1 MLSSQHL
8 CKVGRNEIVAHSRG
22 KSLEWPAH
30 KPDGSSVSKNLRKRE
45 QSLLMIL
52 PKPSML
58 LPQLAIIAVL
68 LHASAVLSEESSRD
82 AGLPTGDVWGSVE
95 PLLEDRAV
103 PMIEWLPLLPDGSI
117 DHAWLRRE
125 RSEQHS
131 CARKP
136 AEGSA
141 AATSYRSVEC

>member
-1 MLSSQHL
+1 MVLL
-8 CKVGRNEIVAHSRG
+8 
-22 KSLEWPAH
+22 
-30 KPDGSSVSKNLRKRE
+30 KR
-45 QSLLMIL
+45 
-52 PKPSML
+52 PML
-58 LPQLAIIAVL
+58 LLRFAIIAVL
-68 LHASAVLSEESSRD
+68 LHASAVLSEESPRD

-95 PLLEDRAV
+95 PLLEHRPV
-103 PMIEWLPLLPDGSI
+103 PTIEWLPLLPDGSI